1 METSVIYVSNIY
13 REASSRVLQD
23 VRCCCRLEN
32 VLQTSP
38 IRFYRS
44 IFVKRAAIWQQ
55 SSPTSSSNFIGGK
68 RYWTYR
74 PMP

>member
-1 METSVIYVSNIY
+1 METSVIYVSKIY
-13 REASSRVLQD
+13 LETSSRVLQD

-32 VLQTSP
+32 VLRTSP
-38 IRFYRS
+38 IRFHPS

-55 SSPTSSSNFIGGK
+55 SSPTPSSNFIRGK